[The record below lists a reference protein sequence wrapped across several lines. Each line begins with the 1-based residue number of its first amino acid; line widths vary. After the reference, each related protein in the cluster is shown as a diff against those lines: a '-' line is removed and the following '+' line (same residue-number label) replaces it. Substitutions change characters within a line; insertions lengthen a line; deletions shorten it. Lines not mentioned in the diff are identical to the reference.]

1 MKITPQDIIDK
12 EFRVKFRGF
21 DMVEVDTFLEE
32 VAEIFF
38 KLNEENT
45 RLNEKVLTLQENMD
59 SGDMI
64 APQGQMELPAELGN
78 FLEELKQDTAAISA
92 ELVSLKQ
99 DRSLFVSLEKNIK
112 EAVASLQKATSII
125 PTQSQTELPADLSSI
140 MEEFKKGS
148 EAINAELVALK
159 EDRHALDSLKKS
171 LGEVIS
177 SAKEAGPAMTPQ
189 IQAESGNLA
198 KTLDEFRQGT
208 ETMGAELASLKE
220 EVGSI
225 QQIREEIKG
234 ELKELFKSYFDDLDA
249 KLSQATPAAIS
260 ADPKP
265 EAATAGVKKK
275 PLPAAIIKEKPDDLP
290 EDTRLPDFAE
300 QDETF
305 DDDLEFLTEDDLL
318 DVDKLRGIFQS
329 ALDGSTSD
337 TPNSREDDDG
347 LSADL
352 LFLEDDIM
360 EDEHEPKVTFSL
372 DEENVDKKSNKPG
385 KTR

>member
-45 RLNEKVLTLQENMD
+45 RLNETVLTLQENMN
-59 SGDMI
+59 SGGMI

-99 DRSLFVSLEKNIK
+99 DRSTFVSLEKNIK

-198 KTLDEFRQGT
+198 KNLDEFRQGT

-260 ADPKP
+260 AEPKP

>member
-32 VAEIFF
+32 VAENFF

>member
-78 FLEELKQDTAAISA
+78 FLEELKQDTAAISG

>member
-21 DMVEVDTFLEE
+21 DTVEVDTFLEE

-45 RLNEKVLTLQENMD
+45 RLNEKVLTLQENID
-59 SGDMI
+59 SGGMI

-78 FLEELKQDTAAISA
+78 FLEELKQDTAGISA

-260 ADPKP
+260 AGPKP
-265 EAATAGVKKK
+265 EAATAGAKKK

-372 DEENVDKKSNKPG
+372 DEENVDKKSNKAG